1 MVMRLPLVMVV
12 MVVRVMM
19 TEMAEMAVMAGRGSA
34 LEWLAD

>member
-19 TEMAEMAVMAGRGSA
+19 TEMAEMAVMAGRGSG

>member
-19 TEMAEMAVMAGRGSA
+19 TEMAEMAGRGSG

>member
-19 TEMAEMAVMAGRGSA
+19 TEMAVMADRGSG